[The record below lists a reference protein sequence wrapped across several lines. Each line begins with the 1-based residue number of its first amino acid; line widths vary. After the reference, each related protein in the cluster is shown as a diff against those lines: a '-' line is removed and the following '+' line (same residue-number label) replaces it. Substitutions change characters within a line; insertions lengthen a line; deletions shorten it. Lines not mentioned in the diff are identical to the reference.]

1 MEGRD
6 NSAMENSWRHLR
18 RPRGQK
24 GRTEGVCKGRKGFLL
39 GTSGGRIGPGNC
51 SVRRL
56 FGNPLFLEAILRFLA
71 DTGVGKIKRG
81 VIVRGEAVE

>member
-1 MEGRD
+1 MLWKTFGD
-6 NSAMENSWRHLR
+6 ISG
-18 RPRGQK
+18 GQN
-24 GRTEGVCKGRKGFLL
+24 GRTEGVYKGRKGFLL

-51 SVRRL
+51 SMRRL

-81 VIVRGEAVE
+81 VIVRRGSSSVGH